1 MKKRKAHLI
10 NVSYVEKEGQTYAV
24 LLLKGKKITKLYY
37 PYDPYFLVDAP
48 EEEKDTIRKIA
59 TQKNGKTI
67 TVKKVD
73 TEERIVNFKKKK
85 FLKIVCHSPKDIPLI
100 KHVIPYP
107 AYEFDIPYVK
117 RFLFDFQLTPLWV
130 ITYEREGKIIKKIIK
145 CEEKIPLL
153 KSMAFDIETYNPLGV
168 PRPKK
173 DPVIMVSYANGQKG
187 VLTYKKTSERNAIVV
202 LNEKEM

>member
-85 FLKIVCHSPKDIPLI
+85 FLK
-100 KHVIPYP
+100 
-107 AYEFDIPYVK
+107 
-117 RFLFDFQLTPLWV
+117 
-130 ITYEREGKIIKKIIK
+130 
-145 CEEKIPLL
+145 
-153 KSMAFDIETYNPLGV
+153 
-168 PRPKK
+168 
-173 DPVIMVSYANGQKG
+173 
-187 VLTYKKTSERNAIVV
+187 
-202 LNEKEM
+202 